1 MTGRVSETSWNPTV
15 IWSRPEAERA
25 GTPLLVLLHGYLS
38 NEEDLMGLTPML
50 PGEFT
55 VVSVRAPQALG
66 PGYTWFP
73 LMQDLDYS
81 FDAVKKSISDLWAW
95 LEPVSKQHSSV
106 SLLGFSMGMA
116 VATSLL
122 RHQPQAISTVIGL
135 SGFAV
140 PEEGEGFFRD
150 ELLKDMKKPVFW
162 GRDQA
167 DPVITQDK
175 IEYTHAWATSD
186 VHVTKV
192 LYANMLHSVNAQE
205 MAHVHEFLSHVV
217 LKGASI

>member
-1 MTGRVSETSWNPTV
+1 MTGWVSENTWNPTV
-15 IWSRPEAERA
+15 LWSRPEAERA

-38 NEEDLMGLTPML
+38 NEEDLMGLAPML
-50 PGEFT
+50 PDEFT
-55 VVSVRAPQALG
+55 VVSVRAPKALG
-66 PGYTWFP
+66 PGFTWFP

-81 FDAVKKSISDLWAW
+81 FDAVKESVADLWAW
-95 LEPVSKQHSSV
+95 LEPIAKQHSSV

-140 PEEGEGFFRD
+140 PGDESGFFKDD
-150 ELLKDMKKPVFW
+150 ELAAVKTPMFW

-167 DPVITQDK
+167 DPVITTDK
-175 IEYTHAWATSD
+175 VEYTHAWATEN

-205 MAHVHEFLSHVV
+205 MAHVHEFLTHVV
-217 LKGASI
+217 LKGATV

>member
-1 MTGRVSETSWNPTV
+1 
-15 IWSRPEAERA
+15 
-25 GTPLLVLLHGYLS
+25 
-38 NEEDLMGLTPML
+38 MGLAPML
-50 PGEFT
+50 PEEFT
-55 VVSVRAPQALG
+55 IVSVRAPQSLG

-81 FDAVKKSISDLWAW
+81 FDAVKKAIADLWAW

-122 RHQPQAISTVIGL
+122 RHQPDAISTVIGL

-140 PEEGEGFFRD
+140 PEEGTGFFQD
-150 ELLKDMKKPVFW
+150 EKLKEMRKPVFW

-175 IEYTHAWATSD
+175 IEYTHAWATTD

-192 LYANMLHSVNAQE
+192 LYTNMFHSVNAQE
-205 MAHVHEFLSHVV
+205 MSHVHEFLSHVV
-217 LKGASI
+217 LKGAKI